1 MIEVNLIPDV
11 KLELIKAQKMRNK
24 VISITALVGLASVA
38 TVVVLAFYVFGVQAL
53 RGSLADTAINN
64 NIEKL
69 KKVED
74 LDKTL
79 TIQNQLV
86 KITGLNKSKKIS
98 SRLFDLLNSVIPPA
112 PNDIQ
117 ISLINVDT
125 VANVVH
131 LEGQALNSYP
141 AVEIFK
147 KTLENAILDYK
158 DQDGQAQQ
166 IKLINDIVVSNTS
179 YGQDLSGRRLLGFS
193 MGFSYAPELFDQA
206 SKGVNIKVNVNGD
219 VTDSYINIPKS
230 IFADKVI
237 EIKKEK

>member
-11 KLELIKAQKMRNK
+11 KLELIKAQKIRNK
-24 VISITALVGLASVA
+24 VISITALIGLVSVA
-38 TVVVLAFYVFGVQAL
+38 TVVALAFYVFGVQAL
-53 RGSLADTAINN
+53 RGSLSDTAINN
-64 NIEKL
+64 HMNDL

-86 KITGLNKSKKIS
+86 KITGLNKSKKVS
-98 SRLFDLLNSVIPPA
+98 SRLFDLLNSVIPPS

-117 ISLINVDT
+117 ISVINVDT
-125 VANVVH
+125 AGSVIK

-147 KTLENAILDYK
+147 KTLENAILDYR
-158 DQDGQAQQ
+158 DQDGQTRQ
-166 IKLINDIVVSNTS
+166 IKLIDDIVISNTS

-193 MGFSYAPELFDQA
+193 MGFSYAPELFDQT
-206 SKGVNIKVNVNGD
+206 SKGVNIKINIDGD
-219 VTDSYINIPKS
+219 VTDSYVNIPKS

-237 EIKKEK
+237 EIEKEK